1 MLSLFQCATG
11 EGWNTIMHD
20 AMHNEAKEMAG
31 DCDPDDGSCGSWLAV
46 PFFVSFVVLSSFIVL
61 KMLIAVIL
69 EKYLEALGRDANVLQ
84 AEHKDSFLE
93 AWGKLD
99 PKATSR
105 LSVSQLADVVW
116 ELPPPL
122 GLDPKEFDFKKVSR
136 SNVLAYLL
144 RSDLRCHPPASGVG
158 PPEVHFADV
167 LSMLIKDSYRKDEG
181 EVLLDKKTG
190 SKKSHDWG
198 SVLPDPESKLG
209 RQLRARLEKEESKRS
224 GSGEGMLVSEHL
236 AAVML
241 ADALRRGK
249 ENAASSRRR
258 PRASLVEFSGPASS
272 RPRLERPG
280 RRASR
285 TLAVAGSMITPGQPR
300 RHARLAMAV
309 RVLETLSARGGILR
323 AARDLALHLC

>member
-93 AWGKLD
+93 AWGKRD

-190 SKKSHDWG
+190 SKKSLDWG

-258 PRASLVEFSGPASS
+258 PRP
-272 RPRLERPG
+272 ERPGRRASRTLAVAGSTG

-300 RHARLAMAV
+300 RHSRLAMAV
-309 RVLETLSARGGILR
+309 RVLETLSARGGIVR